1 MRKLLIL
8 FALLGMT
15 YHLSAQVAVKAGVNF
30 ASMVFEDEENVI
42 QDLTENGATG
52 FTGGLVVL
60 LPLNSM
66 LAIQPEFLYTQK
78 GAERSYTFLG
88 ETVTE
93 KLTYNYIDVP
103 LMLRVSLGNTHGE
116 GLGLYLN
123 AGVYGG
129 YALNGKNTVT
139 TPLGEE
145 ETDIDLSGDSKEKRA
160 DFGFTGGAGI
170 TIGDLILEVR
180 YLHGTNNLLD
190 DDIDN
195 SNDNFDKLQHRG
207 LALTAGWIF

>member
-1 MRKLLIL
+1 MIL
-8 FALLGMT
+8 VALLMGMT

-30 ASMVFEDEENVI
+30 ANIAFEDDDDEI
-42 QDLTENGATG
+42 QDLVENGATG

-66 LAIQPEFLYTQK
+66 IAIQPEFLFTQK
-78 GAERSYTFLG
+78 GSERSYSLLG
-88 ETVTE
+88 ETVTD
-93 KLTYNYIDVP
+93 KITYNYIDVP
-103 LMLRVSLGNTHGE
+103 VMLRLSLGNTHGE
-116 GLGLYLN
+116 GLGIYVN

-129 YALNGKNTVT
+129 YALNGKQKT
-139 TPLGEE
+139 TTSLGVESE
-145 ETDIDLSGDSKEKRA
+145 NDIDLSGDSKEKRA
-160 DFGFTGGAGI
+160 DFGLTGGAGL
-170 TIGDLILEVR
+170 TIGDLFLEVR

-190 DDIDN
+190 DDVDN